1 MGSSKSK
8 NAPKEAAPEEGQE
21 AQPLKTINEDEES
34 SAVQRKEPGKKPG
47 NQSRTV
53 RINVTGD
60 DGEQKELK
68 RGSASSAPASY
79 SRLQS
84 GVDKRGQDIGKMV
97 VVASEVKKCSSQFFR
112 SSQML
117 VSGSPSL
124 TSSSNEKRTAKSAP
138 SSPPPSPHAGRVFTP
153 NLGAINAGA
162 PRSNESS
169 NGSPPPPPTTTA
181 APSDQA
187 TAGKRNWFKKK

>member
-21 AQPLKTINEDEES
+21 AHPLKTINEDEES
-34 SAVQRKEPGKKPG
+34 SAEQRKERAKKTASH
-47 NQSRTV
+47 SRTV

-60 DGEQKELK
+60 DGKEKELK
-68 RGSASSAPASY
+68 RGSASSAPATY

-84 GVDKRGQDIGKMV
+84 GVEKRGEDIGKMV
-97 VVASEVKKCSSQFFR
+97 VVASEVKKCSDQFFR

-124 TSSSNEKRTAKSAP
+124 TSSSNEKRTTKSAP
-138 SSPPPSPHAGRVFTP
+138 SSPPPS
-153 NLGAINAGA
+153 
-162 PRSNESS
+162 
-169 NGSPPPPPTTTA
+169 
-181 APSDQA
+181 Q
-187 TAGKRNWFKKK
+187 